1 MLITNGLNI
10 YPKEVEKALAM
21 HPDIDKVSIA
31 GKPDP
36 VKGEIVH
43 ALIVIKPGRTGK
55 EKDIIQFAR
64 SYLAPYKVPRKIM
77 FVNRL
82 PEQD

>member
-1 MLITNGLNI
+1 M
-10 YPKEVEKALAM
+10 LAM
-21 HPDIDKVSIA
+21 HPDIDKVSVT

-36 VKGEIVH
+36 VKGEIAH
-43 ALIVIKPGRTGK
+43 ALIVIKPGRTGN

-64 SYLAPYKVPRKIM
+64 SYLAPYKVPRKII